1 MHAEH
6 IFVGGEGRLFMVFN
20 TNFNNISIISWR
32 SVLLLG
38 ETGVPGENHRPVAI
52 FIIKLYI
59 EYTSSLAGFELTT
72 LMVICT
78 DCVGSCKSNYHTTM
92 TAHFGS
98 IYKWFIKCQ
107 FLNCLTSLKNV
118 NIINTL

>member
-92 TAHFGS
+92 TPILEAFTHS
-98 IYKWFIKCQ
+98 
-107 FLNCLTSLKNV
+107 S
-118 NIINTL
+118 